1 MGKKSQYEMSLHEK
15 ALRLI
20 EGGIVACNDLPVRV
34 IDVVGEDNSCYYC
47 EMGSACHDEMVHLC
61 LECDLITHTRHYL
74 ELVCG

>member
-1 MGKKSQYEMSLHEK
+1 MSVHEK

-34 IDVVGEDNSCYYC
+34 IDVTGDDIACNYC
-47 EMGSACHDEMVHLC
+47 DMGSACNKDMVDLC
-61 LECDLITHTRHYL
+61 CACDVITGTRHYL